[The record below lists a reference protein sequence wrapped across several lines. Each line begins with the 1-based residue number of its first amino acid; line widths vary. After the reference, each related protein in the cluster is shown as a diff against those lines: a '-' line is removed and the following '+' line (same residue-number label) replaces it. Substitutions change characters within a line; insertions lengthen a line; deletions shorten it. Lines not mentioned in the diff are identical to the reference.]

1 MLFALGIV
9 LTPIVIVVLECI
21 FTMLVAHGKPL
32 RRRLLILDLAGYAVA
47 FAGIY
52 LVAEGDKNVPIADW
66 FVQLRG
72 TYTHA
77 FFSSE
82 HKLTVIVIALFG
94 AVCWLF
100 LSLAD
105 LKKQAPLVKVIA
117 LSGTY
122 LWTAFVCLC
131 FFHLLRIPVFTG
143 GMWRTSGY
151 MQFGFPFIVMA
162 AICVIWIAVRITY
175 YVVRSEGGDAENGEE
190 ISSASGESA
199 EGTRF
204 PRLRRWV
211 SNSAHWPLLAMLLLF
226 PIVGLFSMILM
237 LFGQSPAAA
246 IKAFTETADWSL
258 STKTAPPSLFYD
270 EHYLCTVAAG
280 GHRKIVKPLRKGIR
294 HGHPVIVNRQLEIA
308 NAFEQVLEER
318 TPRFHKAVRGFYDKY
333 GFPLASLIRTKLAAD
348 VVYLLMKPLEW
359 VFLTV
364 LYLTDVHPEDR
375 IAIQY
380 TGKRKEDF
388 L

>member
-1 MLFALGIV
+1 MLFFIIAPFI
-9 LTPIVIVVLECI
+9 IFILEI
-21 FTMLVAHGKPL
+21 AFTFKETFGAP
-32 RRRLLILDLAGYAVA
+32 RRRGLLILDLIGYVTA
-47 FAGIY
+47 FGGIY
-52 LVAEGDKNVPIADW
+52 LLIGSNIDQSADW

-72 TYTHA
+72 TTAHA
-77 FFSSE
+77 FFANE
-82 HKLTVIVIALFG
+82 HKLTVIVLSLFG
-94 AVCWLF
+94 VICWLL

-105 LKKQAPLVKVIA
+105 LKKLAPLVKVIA

-122 LWTAFVCLC
+122 LWTVFCCVCL
-131 FFHLLRIPVFTG
+131 FHLLRIPVFTG
-143 GMWRTSGY
+143 DSQIITDS
-151 MQFGFPFIVMA
+151 FISFLLPWLVMA
-162 AICVIWIAVRITY
+162 AVCVMLIAARITY
-175 YVVRSEGGDAENGEE
+175 HVVKSESEEAEKREE
-190 ISSASGESA
+190 VSASSEENPA
-199 EGTRF
+199 VGTKF

-294 HGHPVIVNRQLEIA
+294 HGHPVIVNRQLKIA

-318 TPRFHKAVRGFYDKY
+318 TPRFNKVVRGFYDKY

-359 VFLTV
+359 VFLMV